1 MSTWHN
7 KSGKP
12 LSSAAWLEAHH
23 QAKLPERTEFAQ
35 RIAILH
41 PKTVVDLG
49 CGSGIWL
56 DLINEYVDHDC
67 ELIGLDADENA
78 IRDATDRSSS
88 WSRKSSFQRIDI
100 ETESHK
106 IPKADVYLA
115 FNIFPYLKDISSFI
129 EILKS
134 KVKPHGCIVI
144 RQYEGALLRF
154 GPMNT
159 ADRLDIE
166 ISLQAS
172 VGILA
177 NMPAASR
184 HAIRTYAYFV
194 LGAGCAGPALRR
206 GRIGSSDLTARGADW
221 RILPVLFAEQHR
233 CRDHDGGGAGHFR
246 SRSPARGSR
255 RRQPWRHR
263 QYRLHRRAR

>member
-144 RQYEGALLRF
+144 RQYDGALLRF

-172 VGILA
+172 VLYSEQFKHYDLDRVFEAIQTSTFMQKHIEFEVFKRFAPYPPEFIPYLE
-177 NMPAASR
+177 NTINWTLDLISEKAASR
-184 HAIRTYAYFV
+184 
-194 LGAGCAGPALRR
+194 LRNW
-206 GRIGSSDLTARGADW
+206 IT
-221 RILPVLFAEQHR
+221 
-233 CRDHDGGGAGHFR
+233 
-246 SRSPARGSR
+246 
-255 RRQPWRHR
+255 RHR
-263 QYRLHRRAR
+263 ETNFTLPSYFSGTDLVAWLS